1 MYMAVG
7 PDSMCVYVISML
19 DSGMSREQI
28 EIHLREN
35 GHDEKFVK
43 DLLTESLKLRHAK
56 RRSQGLVLILS
67 GAFICL
73 LSFALT
79 ITSTFTQ
86 NHFAIVLYG
95 MTSVGIILVV
105 AGFMKVF

>member
-1 MYMAVG
+1 MAIG
-7 PDSMCVYVISML
+7 PDSMCTYVISML
-19 DSGMSREQI
+19 DSGMKREQI

-43 DLLTESLKLRHAK
+43 DLLTESIRLRHAK

-86 NHFAIVLYG
+86 GNFAFVLYG
-95 MTSVGIILVV
+95 LTGIGIIAVF
-105 AGFMKVF
+105 AGFMKVFG